1 MLSTTLRRLVSISGR
16 TILAIGLTSATVLAL
31 APSAKAGTGTDTG
44 EVSIENPLVNTVT
57 YAASG
62 SSTIAQFEGAGG
74 AEVGTITVENNSGT
88 AYTLKASSVGG
99 VLTHSDTTTTL
110 AYKIKTVAGTGAG
123 TYVGILAT
131 VPTSA
136 SPLLIYTGVAA
147 DLGSKTIKL
156 YVKPDLS
163 FSTVRAGVYTDTITY
178 TIANG
183 L

>member
-74 AEVGTITVENNSGT
+74 AEVGTIT
-88 AYTLKASSVGG
+88 
-99 VLTHSDTTTTL
+99 L
-110 AYKIKTVAGTGAG
+110 A
-123 TYVGILAT
+123 
-131 VPTSA
+131 
-136 SPLLIYTGVAA
+136 LLIH
-147 DLGSKTIKL
+147 
-156 YVKPDLS
+156 
-163 FSTVRAGVYTDTITY
+163 
-178 TIANG
+178 
-183 L
+183 